1 MSFIWPNLLILLLLI
16 PLFVIV
22 YSHLL
27 RRRIR
32 LAAQL
37 HSLGFG
43 QEAAARDA
51 GIRRHIPPALFLVA
65 LTVLL
70 IALARPQ
77 AAVSLPRIE
86 GTVLL
91 VFDVSG
97 SMAAEDLSP
106 TRLEAAKKVA
116 LDFVSNQPS
125 TVRIGVIA
133 FSNNGF
139 AVQPPTSETNE
150 ITGAIS
156 RIEPQQGTSIA
167 QGLLASLNTIDADAG
182 KASRLEGESASLSG
196 STPDQESANRSTVII
211 LLTDGENTEGPDPL
225 AAAQEAAARG
235 VRVYTIGI
243 GSAAGTVLTVNGFTV
258 HTRLD
263 EQTLQ
268 QIAQITGGEYF
279 NAQNEEELQSVYKD
293 LIPQLVIRP
302 EEIEI
307 TSIFAG
313 AGIIFLLTGGLFSF
327 LWFNRLP

>member
-1 MSFIWPNLLILLLLI
+1 MSFIWPKLLILLFLV

-22 YSHLL
+22 YL
-27 RRRIR
+27 RLQQRRVR

-37 HSLGFG
+37 HGLGFG

-51 GIRRHIPPALFLVA
+51 GIRRHIPPAFFLVG

-77 AAVSLPRIE
+77 AAVSLPRVE

-97 SMAAEDLSP
+97 SMAAEDLPP
-106 TRLEAAKKVA
+106 TRLEAAKEVA
-116 LDFVSNQPS
+116 LDFVSKQPS

-139 AVQPPTSETNE
+139 AVQPPTTETE
-150 ITGAIS
+150 KITGAIS
-156 RIEPQQGTSIA
+156 RIEPQLGTSIA
-167 QGLLASLNTIDADAG
+167 QGLIASLNTIDADAG
-182 KASRLEGESASLSG
+182 KASRPEGETASLSG
-196 STPDQESANRSTVII
+196 STQDQESANRSTVII
-211 LLTDGENTEGPDPL
+211 LLTDGENTEGPDPI

-243 GSAAGTVLTVNGFTV
+243 GTAAGTVLTVNGFTV

-263 EQTLQ
+263 EQSLQ
-268 QIAQITGGEYF
+268 QIAQITGGQYF
-279 NAQNEEELQSVYKD
+279 NAQNKEELRSIYND
-293 LIPQLVIRP
+293 LTPQLVIRP
-302 EEIEI
+302 EDIEI